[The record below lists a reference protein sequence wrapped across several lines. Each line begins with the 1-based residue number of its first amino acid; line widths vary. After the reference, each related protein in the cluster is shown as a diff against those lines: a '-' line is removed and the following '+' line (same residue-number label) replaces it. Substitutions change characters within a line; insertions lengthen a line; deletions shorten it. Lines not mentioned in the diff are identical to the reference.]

1 MRAQAGPR
9 APSRITGETGSRDSR
24 GRSGAS
30 ARPSPALVRYLG
42 GESLYEDFVRS
53 ATDEERR
60 LVNSPVRVAI
70 VGCGRHSRS
79 ALQPN
84 LARLPSFDIVGV
96 CDLDAGL
103 AADCARR
110 FGARAPFT
118 DFAKML
124 DQCRPEAVIVVGTP
138 RMHYELG
145 LEVAARGMNLFVEKP
160 PAPSAEEA
168 WRLARR
174 VAAAGHAGMVGT
186 MLRHTTALRL
196 LKDLMRRGG
205 FGDALFC
212 SGRLFAPGPVSDDYY
227 RLGSAPQAYLGSQ
240 AIHLIDGMRF
250 LMGEVAEVTARL
262 GTRGDAFSF
271 AAGLTFTS
279 GAVGV
284 LGCTSHAAAL
294 ETEIVVGGTGGQ
306 TAIVT
311 NAKELRVIGS
321 TPASGALGGYADV
334 PSRGWNQGYTY
345 AGTLR
350 HGYLEELHAFAIATR
365 FRRRI
370 GPTLDDGAVS
380 TGLVEALWKS
390 CKSGRA
396 VRPA

>member
-1 MRAQAGPR
+1 M
-9 APSRITGETGSRDSR
+9 
-24 GRSGAS
+24 
-30 ARPSPALVRYLG
+30 
-42 GESLYEDFVRS
+42 RS

-60 LVNSPVRVAI
+60 LIDSPVRVGI

-84 LARLPSFDIVGV
+84 LARLPSFDMVGV

-110 FGARAPFT
+110 FGANASYV
-118 DFAKML
+118 DFAQML
-124 DQCRPEAVIVVGTP
+124 DECRPEAVIVVGTP
-138 RMHYELG
+138 HMHYELG

-168 WRLARR
+168 RRLARR

-186 MLRHTTALRL
+186 MLRHTTAIRL
-196 LKDLMRRGG
+196 LKDLMREEE
-205 FGDALFC
+205 FGDGLFC

-240 AIHLIDGMRF
+240 AIHLIDCMRF
-250 LMGEVAEVTARL
+250 LMGEVTEVTARL

-271 AAGLTFTS
+271 AAGLAFAS

-294 ETEIVVGGTGGQ
+294 ETEIVVGGSGGQ

-321 TPASGALGGYADV
+321 SPAGGVLGGYADA
-334 PSRGWNQGYTY
+334 PSWGWNQGYTY

-350 HGYLEELHAFAIATR
+350 HGYLEELHAFAIVTR
-365 FRRRI
+365 FRKQI
-370 GPTLDDGAVS
+370 GPTLEDGAIS
-380 TGLVEALWKS
+380 MGLVEALWES
-390 CKSGRA
+390 WVSGGP
-396 VRPA
+396 VRPARWSIGDEDG